1 MKGFWLEKHISAD
14 NPFITALVRAFK
26 RFMQFV
32 GAENLDG
39 TALSP
44 ILLRETVKEL
54 IEDVENNQGS

>member
-1 MKGFWLEKHISAD
+1 VVKGFWLENHTSAD
-14 NPFITALVRAFK
+14 TPFITALVRAFT

-44 ILLRETVKEL
+44 ILLRERVEEL
-54 IEDVENNQGS
+54 IKGM